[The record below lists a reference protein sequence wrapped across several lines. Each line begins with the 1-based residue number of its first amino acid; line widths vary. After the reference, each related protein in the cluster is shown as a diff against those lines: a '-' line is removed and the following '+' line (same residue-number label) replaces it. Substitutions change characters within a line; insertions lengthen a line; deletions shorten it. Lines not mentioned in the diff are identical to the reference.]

1 MALHGRYEVLAL
13 SVHAEGDTVVDQY
26 EEYEDEP
33 SRSLI
38 ESADSESSKKKETS
52 DSDLPKK
59 DSADAVLKL
68 SESMQKQ
75 SLSTGNVKAAGE
87 GKQNKCS
94 TCNAVF
100 GDSKQF
106 RDHFKSEWHKQ
117 NLRRKTKQL
126 PPLTEDECAAD
137 IDMDDSKADLKEYS
151 F

>member
-75 SLSTGNVKAAGE
+75 SISTGNVKAAGE

-94 TCNAVF
+94 TCNEVL

-106 RDHFKSEWHKQ
+106 RDHFKSEWHKR